1 MENTKENPRMRVG
14 PVIELR
20 QDDVVAVP
28 LERYEQ
34 LIEAETR
41 LGILIHQRSHEIAN
55 ESSTY
60 IRSDDYILGERVMHA
75 HWLRRRENEPEAK
88 DE

>member
-1 MENTKENPRMRVG
+1 MERSNNLT
-14 PVIELR
+14 PVLQLR
-20 QDDVVAVP
+20 QDDVVTVS
-28 LERYEQ
+28 LERYDQ
-34 LIEAETR
+34 LIDAETR
-41 LGILIHQRSHEIAN
+41 LNILIRQRSFEITN

-60 IRSDDYILGERVMHA
+60 IRSDDHILGERVMHA